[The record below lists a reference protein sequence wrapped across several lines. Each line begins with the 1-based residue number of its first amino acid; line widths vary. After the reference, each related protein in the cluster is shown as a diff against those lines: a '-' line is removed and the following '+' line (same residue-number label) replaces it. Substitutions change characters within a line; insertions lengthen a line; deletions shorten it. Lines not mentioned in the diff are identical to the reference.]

1 MAVHELRV
9 GERIKLVRVPPRVVE
24 NSERFPETFELFEK
38 AVGRMYQIRDFDEH
52 GHIELW
58 LCDDGSE
65 DSTGAAHS
73 IWVEPEFVLA
83 VGGRATL

>member
-1 MAVHELRV
+1 MTAQAFKV
-9 GERIKLVRVPPRVVE
+9 GDQVKLLQVPPQVLCDR
-24 NSERFPETFELFEK
+24 ERFPETAELFER
-38 AVGRMYQIRDFDEH
+38 AVGRTYEVRDFGRY

-73 IWVEPEFVLA
+73 IWVEPEFVQA
-83 VGGRATL
+83 I